1 MVRLSE
7 PKAKSIADDT
17 TKLLRKNHVPL
28 KRFRSVLGLLQH
40 AACIIPAAKGLFTPL
55 NKATVGDP
63 GQVGVGKSSE
73 VRAALLDL
81 RFIVLSLASCPT
93 HHVSELVEYEPELAS
108 TCDNN
113 NRDLFYVI
121 ALVPHQ
127 LPGKVDPRRWH
138 YQQSR
143 DNAAARM
150 RR

>member
-1 MVRLSE
+1 MDSLVFSDEKDSKEYRDNISNNH
-7 PKAKSIADDT
+7 SDDAT
-17 TKLLRKNHVPL
+17 T
-28 KRFRSVLGLLQH
+28 
-40 AACIIPAAKGLFTPL
+40 
-55 NKATVGDP
+55 TVSKYSYD
-63 GQVGVGKSSE
+63 
-73 VRAALLDL
+73 ANN
-81 RFIVLSLASCPT
+81 
-93 HHVSELVEYEPELAS
+93 
-108 TCDNN
+108 NN